1 MSIQGLGSTQ
11 AHTESRPASGRAK
24 AAGSSFQDQ
33 LIQTAAQAN
42 PVPAP
47 SPAADSGR
55 SAFTKNSLLSS
66 LFDLKNAMLD
76 RMEQGKEKTEEQ
88 QAWEKL
94 MKYLDAWI
102 DSLREETAD
111 IEKSARAYAALQA
124 ELTEDRSHRKDLGT
138 CLLELLTEYLAN

>member
-1 MSIQGLGSTQ
+1 MSIQGLGSPQ
-11 AHTESRPASGRAK
+11 PHTESRPAAGRAQT
-24 AAGSSFQDQ
+24 AGASFQDW

-42 PVPAP
+42 PAP
-47 SPAADSGR
+47 PPAADSGR
-55 SAFTKNSLLSS
+55 AAFTKNSLLSS
-66 LFDLKNAMLD
+66 LFDLKSAMLE
-76 RMEQGKEKTEEQ
+76 RMEQNKEKTEEQ

-124 ELTEDRSHRKDLGT
+124 ELTKDTSGRKDLGNY
-138 CLLELLTEYLAN
+138 LLECLTEFLAN